1 MRHRM
6 SERLPPYM
14 ESPVSIFRFGPYE
27 SRPRTRELYKHGS
40 KVKVRPQP
48 LQLLNLLLSRAGDV
62 LTREELRQ
70 QLWSSETFVD
80 FEHSL
85 NTSVKEM
92 RAVLNDSAN
101 EPQYIQ
107 TLPRLGYR
115 FIAPVEIV
123 ELENDRPP
131 SRQQVDTSAFSQAD
145 SAPVARELGVAEF
158 PWTNSPDVPPVRVP
172 SWRRWALPG
181 LAAMLVVIAV
191 GLLQWSRPR
200 TRPEPVNGRI
210 MLAVLPFENLTG
222 DAGQEYFSDG
232 LTEEMIAQLGRI
244 DPQHMGVIAR
254 TSVMHYKNSAEQLD
268 QIGRELGVQ
277 YALEGSV
284 RRDSDKVRIT
294 AQLIQTKDQTHVWTH
309 QYDREVNSLLSLQG
323 EIAQEISDAIQVTLG
338 ERKPGEVRPPPIPH
352 APKSYAA
359 YDLYLQGRYYW
370 NKRTTQGLQQ
380 AVECF
385 EQAIAKDPDYARA
398 YAGLADSLALM
409 SSYDVA
415 PPSELMPKARAAAL
429 KALEL
434 DEKLAEAHASLA
446 LIAQNYDWDWQSAE
460 KEYRRAIEL
469 DPNYAT
475 GHHWYAEH
483 LAFRGRF
490 DEAFAEIERA
500 RQLDPLSLIIQV
512 DNGAILFFSRQYDR
526 AIEQFQ
532 AVLKVEPTF
541 PRARMMD
548 FAYAQQGRY
557 TEALADIEIWRR
569 VDNTY
574 WILTEEGYV
583 YGRAGQPA
591 QARRALEK
599 LELLNR
605 GGKMDPFAF
614 VPPYV
619 GLGDK
624 DQAFAWIEKSIAN
637 HSPGPIALKVDP
649 IYDPLRS
656 DPRFQS
662 VLQRL
667 GLAQ

>member
-1 MRHRM
+1 
-6 SERLPPYM
+6 
-14 ESPVSIFRFGPYE
+14 
-27 SRPRTRELYKHGS
+27 
-40 KVKVRPQP
+40 
-48 LQLLNLLLSRAGDV
+48 
-62 LTREELRQ
+62 
-70 QLWSSETFVD
+70 
-80 FEHSL
+80 
-85 NTSVKEM
+85 
-92 RAVLNDSAN
+92 
-101 EPQYIQ
+101 
-107 TLPRLGYR
+107 
-115 FIAPVEIV
+115 
-123 ELENDRPP
+123 
-131 SRQQVDTSAFSQAD
+131 
-145 SAPVARELGVAEF
+145 
-158 PWTNSPDVPPVRVP
+158 
-172 SWRRWALPG
+172 
-181 LAAMLVVIAV
+181 
-191 GLLQWSRPR
+191 
-200 TRPEPVNGRI
+200 

-254 TSVMHYKNSAEQLD
+254 TSVMHYKNSPEQLD

-277 YALEGSV
+277 YVLEGSV

-294 AQLIQTKDQTHVWTH
+294 AQLIRTKDQTHVWTH

-338 ERKPGEVRPPPIPH
+338 ERKPGEVSPPPIPH

-359 YDLYLQGRYYW
+359 YDLYLQGRYFW

-385 EQAIAKDPDYARA
+385 EQVIAKDPDYARA

-415 PPSELMPKARAAAL
+415 SPSVLIPKARAAAL

-434 DEKLAEAHASLA
+434 DDKLAEAHASLA

-548 FAYAQQGRY
+548 YAYAQQGRY
-557 TEALADIEIWRR
+557 AEALADIEIWRR

-574 WILTEEGYV
+574 WILIEEGYV

-591 QARRALEK
+591 EARRALEK
-599 LELLNR
+599 LKLMNR
-605 GGKMDPFAF
+605 GGKIDPFGL
-614 VPPYV
+614 VPVYV

-649 IYDPLRS
+649 IYEPLRS

>member
-1 MRHRM
+1 
-6 SERLPPYM
+6 
-14 ESPVSIFRFGPYE
+14 
-27 SRPRTRELYKHGS
+27 
-40 KVKVRPQP
+40 
-48 LQLLNLLLSRAGDV
+48 
-62 LTREELRQ
+62 
-70 QLWSSETFVD
+70 
-80 FEHSL
+80 
-85 NTSVKEM
+85 
-92 RAVLNDSAN
+92 
-101 EPQYIQ
+101 
-107 TLPRLGYR
+107 
-115 FIAPVEIV
+115 VEIV
-123 ELENDRPP
+123 ERENDRPP
-131 SRQQVDTSAFSQAD
+131 SRQQVDTSSFSQAG
-145 SAPVARELGVAEF
+145 SAPVVREFGVAEF
-158 PWTNSPDVPPVRVP
+158 PPANSPDVPLVRVP
-172 SWRRWALPG
+172 SWRWWALPG

-200 TRPEPVNGRI
+200 TRPELVNGSI

-254 TSVMHYKNSAEQLD
+254 TSVMHYKNSPEQLD

-277 YALEGSV
+277 YVLEGSV

-294 AQLIQTKDQTHVWTH
+294 AQLIRTKDQTHVWTH

-338 ERKPGEVRPPPIPH
+338 ERKPGEVSPPPIPH

-359 YDLYLQGRYYW
+359 YDLYLQGRYFW

-415 PPSELMPKARAAAL
+415 SPSVLIPKARAAAL

-434 DEKLAEAHASLA
+434 DDKLAEAHASLA

-548 FAYAQQGRY
+548 YAYAQQGRY
-557 TEALADIEIWRR
+557 AEALADIEIWRR

-574 WILTEEGYV
+574 WILIEEGYV

-591 QARRALEK
+591 EARRALEK
-599 LELLNR
+599 LKLMNR
-605 GGKMDPFAF
+605 GGKIDPFGL
-614 VPPYV
+614 VPVYV

-649 IYDPLRS
+649 IYEPLRS

>member
-1 MRHRM
+1 
-6 SERLPPYM
+6 M

-123 ELENDRPP
+123 ERENDRPP
-131 SRQQVDTSAFSQAD
+131 SRQQVDTSSFSQAG
-145 SAPVARELGVAEF
+145 SAPVVREFGVAEF
-158 PWTNSPDVPPVRVP
+158 PPANSPDVPLVRVP
-172 SWRRWALPG
+172 SWRWWALPG

-200 TRPEPVNGRI
+200 TRPELVNGSI

-277 YALEGSV
+277 YVLEGSV

-294 AQLIQTKDQTHVWTH
+294 AQLIRTKDQTHVWTH

-338 ERKPGEVRPPPIPH
+338 ERKPGEVSPPPIPH

-359 YDLYLQGRYYW
+359 YDLYLQGRYFW

-415 PPSELMPKARAAAL
+415 SPSVLIPKARAAAL

-434 DEKLAEAHASLA
+434 DDKLAEAHASLA

-548 FAYAQQGRY
+548 YAYAQQGRY
-557 TEALADIEIWRR
+557 AEALADIEIWRR

-574 WILTEEGYV
+574 WILIEEGYV

-591 QARRALEK
+591 EARRALEK
-599 LELLNR
+599 LKLMNR
-605 GGKMDPFAF
+605 GGKIDPFGL
-614 VPPYV
+614 VPVYV

-649 IYDPLRS
+649 IYEPLRS

>member
-1 MRHRM
+1 M
-6 SERLPPYM
+6 SERLPPHM

-123 ELENDRPP
+123 ERENDRPP
-131 SRQQVDTSAFSQAD
+131 SRQQVDTSSFSQAG
-145 SAPVARELGVAEF
+145 SAPVVREFGVAEF
-158 PWTNSPDVPPVRVP
+158 PPANSPDVPLVRVP
-172 SWRRWALPG
+172 SWRWWALPG

-200 TRPEPVNGRI
+200 TRPELVNGSI

-254 TSVMHYKNSAEQLD
+254 TSVMHYKNSPEQLD

-277 YALEGSV
+277 YVLEGSV

-294 AQLIQTKDQTHVWTH
+294 AQLIRTKDQTHVWTH

-338 ERKPGEVRPPPIPH
+338 ERKPGEVSPPPIPH

-359 YDLYLQGRYYW
+359 YDLYLQGRYFW

-415 PPSELMPKARAAAL
+415 SPSVLIPKARAAAL

-434 DEKLAEAHASLA
+434 DDKLAEAHASLA

-548 FAYAQQGRY
+548 YAYAQQGRY
-557 TEALADIEIWRR
+557 AEALADIEIWRR

-574 WILTEEGYV
+574 WILIEEGYV

-591 QARRALEK
+591 EARRALEK
-599 LELLNR
+599 LKLMNR
-605 GGKMDPFAF
+605 GGKIDPFGL
-614 VPPYV
+614 VPVYV

-649 IYDPLRS
+649 IYEPLRS

>member
-1 MRHRM
+1 M
-6 SERLPPYM
+6 SERLPPHM

-123 ELENDRPP
+123 ERENDRPP
-131 SRQQVDTSAFSQAD
+131 SRQQVDTSSFSQAG
-145 SAPVARELGVAEF
+145 SAPVVREFGVAEF
-158 PWTNSPDVPPVRVP
+158 PPANSPDVPLVRVP
-172 SWRRWALPG
+172 SWRWWALPG

-200 TRPEPVNGRI
+200 TRPELVNGSI

-277 YALEGSV
+277 YVLEGSV

-294 AQLIQTKDQTHVWTH
+294 AQLIRTKDQTHVWTH

-338 ERKPGEVRPPPIPH
+338 ERKPGEVSPPPIPH

-359 YDLYLQGRYYW
+359 YDLYLQGRYFW

-385 EQAIAKDPDYARA
+385 EQVIAKDPDYARA

-415 PPSELMPKARAAAL
+415 SPSVLIPKARAAAL

-434 DEKLAEAHASLA
+434 DDKLAEAHASLA

-548 FAYAQQGRY
+548 YAYAQQGRY
-557 TEALADIEIWRR
+557 AEALADIEIWRR

-574 WILTEEGYV
+574 WILIEEGYV

-591 QARRALEK
+591 EARRALEK
-599 LELLNR
+599 LKLMNR
-605 GGKMDPFAF
+605 GGKIDPFGL
-614 VPPYV
+614 VPVYV

-649 IYDPLRS
+649 IYEPLRS

>member
-1 MRHRM
+1 M

-123 ELENDRPP
+123 ERENDRPP
-131 SRQQVDTSAFSQAD
+131 SRQQVDTSSFSQAG
-145 SAPVARELGVAEF
+145 SAPVVREFGVAEF
-158 PWTNSPDVPPVRVP
+158 PPANSPDVPLVRVP
-172 SWRRWALPG
+172 SWRWWALPG

-200 TRPEPVNGRI
+200 TRPELVNGSI

-277 YALEGSV
+277 YVLEGSV

-294 AQLIQTKDQTHVWTH
+294 AQLIRTKDQTHVWTH

-338 ERKPGEVRPPPIPH
+338 ERKPGEVSPPPIPH

-359 YDLYLQGRYYW
+359 YDLYLQGRYFW

-385 EQAIAKDPDYARA
+385 EQVIAKDPDYARA

-415 PPSELMPKARAAAL
+415 SPSVLIPKARAAAL

-434 DEKLAEAHASLA
+434 DDKLAEAHASLA

-548 FAYAQQGRY
+548 YAYAQQGRY
-557 TEALADIEIWRR
+557 AEALADIEIWRR

-574 WILTEEGYV
+574 WILIEEGYV

-591 QARRALEK
+591 EARRALEK
-599 LELLNR
+599 LKLMNR
-605 GGKMDPFAF
+605 GGKIDPFGL
-614 VPPYV
+614 VPVYV

-649 IYDPLRS
+649 IYEPLRS

>member
-1 MRHRM
+1 M
-6 SERLPPYM
+6 SERLPPHM

-123 ELENDRPP
+123 ERENDRPP
-131 SRQQVDTSAFSQAD
+131 SRQQVDTSSFSQAG
-145 SAPVARELGVAEF
+145 SAPVVREFGVAEF
-158 PWTNSPDVPPVRVP
+158 PPANSPDVPLVRVP
-172 SWRRWALPG
+172 SWRWWALPG

-200 TRPEPVNGRI
+200 TRPELVNGSI

-277 YALEGSV
+277 YVLEGSV

-294 AQLIQTKDQTHVWTH
+294 AQLIRTKDQTHVWTH

-338 ERKPGEVRPPPIPH
+338 ERKPGEVSPPPIPH

-359 YDLYLQGRYYW
+359 YDLYLQGRYFW

-415 PPSELMPKARAAAL
+415 SPSVLIPKARAAAL

-434 DEKLAEAHASLA
+434 DDKLAEAHASLA

-548 FAYAQQGRY
+548 YAYAQQGRY
-557 TEALADIEIWRR
+557 AEALADIEIWRR

-574 WILTEEGYV
+574 WILIEEGYV

-591 QARRALEK
+591 EARRALEK
-599 LELLNR
+599 LKLMNR
-605 GGKMDPFAF
+605 GGKIDPFGL
-614 VPPYV
+614 VPVYV

>member
-1 MRHRM
+1 M

-123 ELENDRPP
+123 ERENDRPP
-131 SRQQVDTSAFSQAD
+131 SRQQVDTSSFSQAG
-145 SAPVARELGVAEF
+145 SAPVVREFGVAEF
-158 PWTNSPDVPPVRVP
+158 PPANSPDVPLVRVP
-172 SWRRWALPG
+172 SWRWWALPG

-200 TRPEPVNGRI
+200 TRPELVNGSI

-277 YALEGSV
+277 YVLEGSV

-294 AQLIQTKDQTHVWTH
+294 AQLIRTKDQTHVWTH

-338 ERKPGEVRPPPIPH
+338 ERKPGEVSPPPIPH

-359 YDLYLQGRYYW
+359 YDLYLQGRYFW

-415 PPSELMPKARAAAL
+415 SPSVLIPKARAAAL

-434 DEKLAEAHASLA
+434 DDKLAEAHASLA

-548 FAYAQQGRY
+548 YAYAQQGRY
-557 TEALADIEIWRR
+557 AEALADIEIWRR

-574 WILTEEGYV
+574 WILIEEGYV

-591 QARRALEK
+591 EARRALEK
-599 LELLNR
+599 LKLMNR
-605 GGKMDPFAF
+605 GGKIDPFGL
-614 VPPYV
+614 VPVYV

-649 IYDPLRS
+649 IYEPLRS